1 MPSYPKNYPFYN
13 WVPKP
18 VGIIILFV
26 FFLPILTVGGT
37 YSVAST
43 EMMSELG
50 IISEHIQFAN
60 FATSIGMAAFCPF
73 LYRLVVIRR
82 QKMMCL
88 AGFSLMYIFS
98 YICAKTDSVF
108 LLALCSIFMGFLRM
122 VLMMVNLFTL
132 IKYAGHIEAYDKI
145 TPGNEPTTDEGWDKL
160 DIERSAAQPA
170 IYLFFMVL
178 GQLGT
183 SLTAWLAFEYEWQY
197 IHYFMMGLLL
207 LCILITFITMPYH
220 KYTTRR
226 FPINFKQFGNASIF
240 CITLACITYVLT
252 YGKVLDWYDDPTIQW
267 ATVCAII
274 AGGIFLYI
282 EMYIFSYIC
291 AKTDSVFLLAL
302 CSIFMGFLRMV
313 LMMVNLFT
321 LIKYAGHIEAYDKIT
336 PGNEPTTDEGWDKLD
351 IERSAAQPAIYLF
364 FMVLGQLGTSLTAW
378 LAFEYEWQYI
388 HYFMMGLLLLCILI
402 TFITMPYHKY
412 TTRRFPINFKQ
423 FGNASIFC
431 ITLACIT
438 YVLTYGKVLDWYD
451 DPTIQWATVC
461 AIIAGGIFLYIEST
475 QRNPYYQL
483 DVFKLRTIRMGF
495 LFYFLLMVLNSS
507 AMFVNVFTGIGMKLD
522 NFQNATLGNW
532 SMLGYLIG
540 GIATIWLSVKGV
552 HFKYLFAAG
561 FLLLGLSA
569 MFMYFEVQGA
579 GLYERM
585 KYPVIIR
592 STGMMFLYSLI
603 PTYATQRMPYKY
615 LSSWICT
622 MITVRMVLAP
632 CIGAALYTN
641 VLQERQQHYVT
652 RYAQNVDMLHPEAS
666 ASFTQTVQGMQYQGK
681 SKQEAINMAA
691 ISTKGRIQ
699 VQATLSAVKEMAGW
713 TLYACL
719 ICMIFVLVVRYPK
732 RKLLT

>member
-220 KYTTRR
+220 KYHPPFPHQLQAVRQCLHLLHHTSLHYLRAYLWQSARLVRATQPYDGPQSAPSLLVVSPLHRVYPTQSLLSTRCIQTAHHPYGFPILFSANGTEFQRHVCRRIHRHRHETGQLSERHPRQLVHAGLPHRRYSHHLAQCERRTLQISLCRR
-226 FPINFKQFGNASIF
+226 FP
-240 CITLACITYVLT
+240 
-252 YGKVLDWYDDPTIQW
+252 
-267 ATVCAII
+267 
-274 AGGIFLYI
+274 
-282 EMYIFSYIC
+282 
-291 AKTDSVFLLAL
+291 
-302 CSIFMGFLRMV
+302 
-313 LMMVNLFT
+313 
-321 LIKYAGHIEAYDKIT
+321 
-336 PGNEPTTDEGWDKLD
+336 
-351 IERSAAQPAIYLF
+351 
-364 FMVLGQLGTSLTAW
+364 
-378 LAFEYEWQYI
+378 
-388 HYFMMGLLLLCILI
+388 
-402 TFITMPYHKY
+402 
-412 TTRRFPINFKQ
+412 
-423 FGNASIFC
+423 
-431 ITLACIT
+431 
-438 YVLTYGKVLDWYD
+438 
-451 DPTIQWATVC
+451 
-461 AIIAGGIFLYIEST
+461 
-475 QRNPYYQL
+475 
-483 DVFKLRTIRMGF
+483 
-495 LFYFLLMVLNSS
+495 
-507 AMFVNVFTGIGMKLD
+507 
-522 NFQNATLGNW
+522 
-532 SMLGYLIG
+532 
-540 GIATIWLSVKGV
+540 
-552 HFKYLFAAG
+552 
-561 FLLLGLSA
+561 LLLGLST
-569 MFMYFEVQGA
+569 MFMYFEVQGPGA
-579 GLYERM
+579 GTDEVSGHHPFYRYDVPLFADSNLRHPTHAYN
-585 KYPVIIR
+585 I
-592 STGMMFLYSLI
+592 FL
-603 PTYATQRMPYKY
+603 PGYATM
-615 LSSWICT
+615 L
-622 MITVRMVLAP
+622 TVRMVLAYQHRSRTLYECTARTP
-632 CIGAALYTN
+632 AALRHPLCTECRHATPRSVRLVYPN
-641 VLQERQQHYVT
+641 CT
-652 RYAQNVDMLHPEAS
+652 RYAISGKEQTRSNQHGCHIHQRTHPSTSHSLCYKGNGRMDTLCLPDLHDICAC
-666 ASFTQTVQGMQYQGK
+666 
-681 SKQEAINMAA
+681 
-691 ISTKGRIQ
+691 R
-699 VQATLSAVKEMAGW
+699 AVS
-713 TLYACL
+713 
-719 ICMIFVLVVRYPK
+719 
-732 RKLLT
+732 

>member
-252 YGKVLDWYDDPTIQW
+252 YGKVLDWYDDPTI
-267 ATVCAII
+267 
-274 AGGIFLYI
+274 
-282 EMYIFSYIC
+282 
-291 AKTDSVFLLAL
+291 
-302 CSIFMGFLRMV
+302 R
-313 LMMVNLFT
+313 
-321 LIKYAGHIEAYDKIT
+321 
-336 PGNEPTTDEGWDKLD
+336 
-351 IERSAAQPAIYLF
+351 
-364 FMVLGQLGTSLTAW
+364 
-378 LAFEYEWQYI
+378 
-388 HYFMMGLLLLCILI
+388 
-402 TFITMPYHKY
+402 
-412 TTRRFPINFKQ
+412 
-423 FGNASIFC
+423 
-431 ITLACIT
+431 
-438 YVLTYGKVLDWYD
+438 
-451 DPTIQWATVC
+451 WATVC

-561 FLLLGLSA
+561 FLLLGLST

-592 STGMMFLYSLI
+592 STRYDVPLFADSNLRHPTHALQISFFLDMHHAYRTHGIGSQHRSRTL
-603 PTYATQRMPYKY
+603 YE
-615 LSSWICT
+615 CT
-622 MITVRMVLAP
+622 ARTP
-632 CIGAALYTN
+632 AALRHPLCTECRHATPRSVRLVYPN
-641 VLQERQQHYVT
+641 CT
-652 RYAQNVDMLHPEAS
+652 RYAISGKEQTRSNQHGCHIHQRTHPSTSHSLCYKGNGRMDTLCLPDLHDICAC
-666 ASFTQTVQGMQYQGK
+666 
-681 SKQEAINMAA
+681 
-691 ISTKGRIQ
+691 R
-699 VQATLSAVKEMAGW
+699 AVS
-713 TLYACL
+713 
-719 ICMIFVLVVRYPK
+719 
-732 RKLLT
+732 

>member
-1 MPSYPKNYPFYN
+1 MPSSPKNYPFYN

-43 EMMSELG
+43 EMMSGLG

-145 TPGNEPTTDEGWDKL
+145 TPGNEPVTGEGWDKL

-207 LCILITFITMPYH
+207 LCILITFIT
-220 KYTTRR
+220 
-226 FPINFKQFGNASIF
+226 
-240 CITLACITYVLT
+240 YVLT
-252 YGKVLDWYDDPTIQW
+252 YGKVLDWYDDPTI
-267 ATVCAII
+267 
-274 AGGIFLYI
+274 
-282 EMYIFSYIC
+282 
-291 AKTDSVFLLAL
+291 
-302 CSIFMGFLRMV
+302 R
-313 LMMVNLFT
+313 
-321 LIKYAGHIEAYDKIT
+321 
-336 PGNEPTTDEGWDKLD
+336 
-351 IERSAAQPAIYLF
+351 
-364 FMVLGQLGTSLTAW
+364 
-378 LAFEYEWQYI
+378 
-388 HYFMMGLLLLCILI
+388 
-402 TFITMPYHKY
+402 
-412 TTRRFPINFKQ
+412 
-423 FGNASIFC
+423 
-431 ITLACIT
+431 
-438 YVLTYGKVLDWYD
+438 
-451 DPTIQWATVC
+451 WATVC

-561 FLLLGLSA
+561 FLLLGLST

-622 MITVRMVLAP
+622 MLTVRMVLAP
-632 CIGAALYTN
+632 SIGAALYTN

-699 VQATLSAVKEMAGW
+699 VQATLSAIKEMAGW

>member
-122 VLMMVNLFTL
+122 VLMMVTLFTL

-240 CITLACITYVLT
+240 CITLTCITFV
-252 YGKVLDWYDDPTIQW
+252 
-267 ATVCAII
+267 
-274 AGGIFLYI
+274 
-282 EMYIFSYIC
+282 
-291 AKTDSVFLLAL
+291 
-302 CSIFMGFLRMV
+302 
-313 LMMVNLFT
+313 
-321 LIKYAGHIEAYDKIT
+321 
-336 PGNEPTTDEGWDKLD
+336 
-351 IERSAAQPAIYLF
+351 
-364 FMVLGQLGTSLTAW
+364 
-378 LAFEYEWQYI
+378 
-388 HYFMMGLLLLCILI
+388 
-402 TFITMPYHKY
+402 
-412 TTRRFPINFKQ
+412 
-423 FGNASIFC
+423 
-431 ITLACIT
+431 
-438 YVLTYGKVLDWYD
+438 
-451 DPTIQWATVC
+451 
-461 AIIAGGIFLYIEST
+461 
-475 QRNPYYQL
+475 
-483 DVFKLRTIRMGF
+483 GF

-561 FLLLGLSA
+561 FLLLGLST

-622 MITVRMVLAP
+622 MLTVRMVLAP
-632 CIGAALYTN
+632 SIGAALYTN

-699 VQATLSAVKEMAGW
+699 VQATLSAIKEMAGW